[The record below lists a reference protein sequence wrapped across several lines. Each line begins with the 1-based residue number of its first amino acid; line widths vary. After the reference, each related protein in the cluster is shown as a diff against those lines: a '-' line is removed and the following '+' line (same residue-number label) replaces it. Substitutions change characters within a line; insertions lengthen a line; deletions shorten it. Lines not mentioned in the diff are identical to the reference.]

1 MNQLTINDRLRDP
14 FVMKTYREMIRVQP
28 IEVVQ
33 DLRKVLQE
41 QAPNHPRT
49 RDLEEAFIER
59 LGE

>member
-1 MNQLTINDRLRDP
+1 MSQLTISDRLRDP

-28 IEVVQ
+28 LEVVK

-41 QAPNHPRT
+41 SAPNHPRT
-49 RDLEEAFIER
+49 KDLEQAFIER

>member
-1 MNQLTINDRLRDP
+1 MNQLTISDRLRDP

-28 IEVVQ
+28 VEVVQ

-49 RDLEEAFIER
+49 KDLEEAFVER

>member
-1 MNQLTINDRLRDP
+1 MNQLTISDRLRDP

-28 IEVVQ
+28 VEVVQ

-49 RDLEEAFIER
+49 KDLEQAFVER

>member
-1 MNQLTINDRLRDP
+1 MNQLTISDRLRDP
-14 FVMKTYREMIRVQP
+14 FVMRTYREMIRVQP

-49 RDLEEAFIER
+49 KDLEEAFVER